1 LLRITT
7 MPIRGNTCWSDRMA
21 TPRAVS
27 ALLAQRLTG
36 FLAFSGLVLGVV
48 IAARDGCGGAERH
61 RTETRNSSLSTLAP
75 IMGTGHGTPR
85 DTARSGACKGR
96 FQPGR
101 SAKLNPTP

>member
-1 LLRITT
+1 
-7 MPIRGNTCWSDRMA
+7 MPSRGNTYWGDRMA

-27 ALLAQRLTG
+27 ALLAQRITG

-48 IAARDGCGGAERH
+48 IAARDGCGAERH

-75 IMGTGHGTPR
+75 IMGTGQGASR
-85 DTARSGACKGR
+85 DTARSGVCKGR
-96 FQPGR
+96 FQAGR

>member
-1 LLRITT
+1 
-7 MPIRGNTCWSDRMA
+7 MA
-21 TPRAVS
+21 TPRAAS

-48 IAARDGCGGAERH
+48 IAARDGCGGSAERH

-75 IMGTGHGTPR
+75 IMGTGRGAPR

>member
-1 LLRITT
+1 
-7 MPIRGNTCWSDRMA
+7 MPIRGNSYWSDRIA

-27 ALLAQRLTG
+27 ALLAQRITG

-48 IAARDGCGGAERH
+48 IAARDGCGAERH

-75 IMGTGHGTPR
+75 IMGTDHGTPR
-85 DTARSGACKGR
+85 DTARSGACKAR
-96 FQPGR
+96 FQAGR

>member
-1 LLRITT
+1 
-7 MPIRGNTCWSDRMA
+7 MA

-48 IAARDGCGGAERH
+48 IAARDGCGAERH

-75 IMGTGHGTPR
+75 IMGTGRGTPR
-85 DTARSGACKGR
+85 DTARSSACKGR
-96 FQPGR
+96 FQAGR